1 MIRNVINSCLMT
13 KKLKYSQL
21 IERFIAGEMNE
32 DELRWFGNELQ
43 TNAELSA
50 ELRLDKDLDNIL
62 QDEDVVEFRR
72 KLISVFNE
80 SKQQDTSP
88 KVVRMQPLWWQMAAA
103 AAIAILVI
111 AGGAILL
118 TQQRSYTAEKLFSMY
133 YDSNRTIELTRSGNA
148 NIVEAILKF
157 QQKDY
162 QGAALIFAEILD
174 KDSSNIAVWFYN
186 GISYIETNRIE
197 DAVKAFKYIVEDK
210 NNLYVEHAEWYLGL
224 CYLKNEQLDFAVE
237 QFQKIAANEK
247 NYHHKEA
254 DKILEKLGRK

>member
-1 MIRNVINSCLMT
+1 MT
-13 KKLKYSQL
+13 KKLKYSQM

-32 DELRWFGNELQ
+32 DELRWFGKELQ
-43 TNAELSA
+43 TNAELSG
-50 ELRLDKDLDNIL
+50 ELKLDKDLDNIL
-62 QDEDVVEFRR
+62 LDEDVVEFRR

-80 SKQQDTSP
+80 SKQNEAAP
-88 KVVRMQPLWWQMAAA
+88 KVVRMQPRRWQLAAA
-103 AAIAILVI
+103 AAIAVLVI

-162 QGAALIFAEILD
+162 QGASLLFAEILD

-224 CYLKNEQLDFAVE
+224 CYLKNEQIDFAVE
-237 QFQKIAANEK
+237 QFRKIAADQK